1 MMHGMNIMIPIKTN
15 RKIMITL
22 RVKVML
28 MKMDMNV
35 RITPLFIGQAEQRAN
50 P

>member
-1 MMHGMNIMIPIKTN
+1 MHGMNITIPITTS

-35 RITPLFIGQAEQRAN
+35 MMTPLFIGQAEQRAN